1 MFEIS
6 AETYADATKVHTI
19 TVGNRTLFWVK
30 MHHVQDGLGI
40 KNIYD
45 LIRKENSWYFWDL
58 KILQNIKSENIKYLE
73 GNGLV

>member
-6 AETYADATKVHTI
+6 AETYADDTKVHTI

-45 LIRKENSWYFWDL
+45 LTRKENSWYFWD
-58 KILQNIKSENIKYLE
+58 
-73 GNGLV
+73 

>member
-6 AETYADATKVHTI
+6 AETYADATKFHTI

-45 LIRKENSWYFWDL
+45 LIRKENSWYFWD
-58 KILQNIKSENIKYLE
+58 
-73 GNGLV
+73 

>member
-19 TVGNRTLFWVK
+19 TVSNRTLFWVK

-40 KNIYD
+40 KNFYD
-45 LIRKENSWYFWDL
+45 LIRKENSWYFWD
-58 KILQNIKSENIKYLE
+58 
-73 GNGLV
+73 